1 MLSLATFNI
10 KFDWM
15 KQRHT
20 TSQQNRIE
28 PVKLR
33 LKPYQIKQIMNVMQ
47 KMCGPILLKVFVKP
61 TLYNQFVA
69 GETPGEFRN
78 CVNRLK
84 SANLRPFLGV
94 TIESDVGEETR
105 ESTFDKNTQK
115 ILQCFDLSESLGVE
129 GPFLQLKIT
138 GVTSADLI
146 ARLSDIYNQSS
157 TATRQILVKN
167 IAACIS
173 GQEMSMQPFDQ
184 LEPEERES
192 LMLAVQR
199 LKEIGQ
205 CASKKMVRVLVD
217 AEYTYINPGLSLF
230 TLAMMVAFNQQF
242 PLIWNTYQCY
252 LKKTFET
259 ASTELGIVENLGG
272 CFGAKVV
279 RGAYFTQERLRA
291 VNLGYPSPICDTYEH
306 TNQNYNRV
314 VKYFLEHI
322 NLVGPR
328 CNIIVATHNEESV
341 QLAIERMREMN
352 IDPLNGGVHFGQLY
366 GMCDQISFPLASAG
380 YAVYKCVPYGP
391 LLEVLPFLA
400 RRAMENKGVLT
411 GSRKEKTLLW
421 QELKRRMKNMMRLKT
436 KHDLKVET
444 V

>member
-1 MLSLATFNI
+1 MF
-10 KFDWM
+10 F
-15 KQRHT
+15 
-20 TSQQNRIE
+20 
-28 PVKLR
+28 
-33 LKPYQIKQIMNVMQ
+33 MQ
-47 KMCGPILLKVFVKP
+47 
-61 TLYNQFVA
+61 
-69 GETPGEFRN
+69 
-78 CVNRLK
+78 
-84 SANLRPFLGV
+84 
-94 TIESDVGEETR
+94 

-129 GPFLQLKIT
+129 SPFLQLKIT
-138 GVTSADLI
+138 GVMSADLI
-146 ARLSDIYNQSS
+146 ARLSDIYNHSS
-157 TATRQILVKN
+157 IATRQILVKSV
-167 IAACIS
+167 AASMS
-173 GQEMSMQPFDQ
+173 GQDMRMQPFDQ
-184 LEPEERES
+184 LEPKERES

-205 CASKKMVRVLVD
+205 CASKKTVRILVD
-217 AEYTYINPGLSLF
+217 AEYTYINPGLSLL

-259 ASTELGIVENLGG
+259 AASELGIVQNLGG

-279 RGAYFTQERLRA
+279 RGAYLTQERLRA
-291 VNLGYPSPICDTYEH
+291 TKLGYPSPIWDSYEL

-314 VKYFLEHI
+314 IRYFLEHI
-322 NLVGPR
+322 NQVGPR

-391 LLEVLPFLA
+391 MLEVLPFLA
-400 RRAMENKGVLT
+400 RRAMENQGVLM

-421 QELKRRMKNMMRLKT
+421 QELKRRMKNTLKMKS
-436 KHDLKVET
+436 KHNLKVET